1 MSYPIRDYRTSDETS
16 WLRCR
21 VLAFLD
27 TAYYDD
33 VWTAKPRLPS
43 PGFELVTVHGTTVV
57 GILDVDI
64 DGPDATIDTVAVH
77 PDHQRHGLGTAMLQ
91 HARDRCRGVGATTL
105 ETWTREDEA
114 TLRWYRRAGFTERD
128 HYLHVYA
135 DHYASPS
142 EPVNAIDRP
151 RPNLKPIR
159 LFMHARMKDEAQLR
173 QRFRRV
179 HTCRRFVQ
187 AL

>member
-33 VWTAKPRLPS
+33 VWTAKP
-43 PGFELVTVHGTTVV
+43 
-57 GILDVDI
+57 
-64 DGPDATIDTVAVH
+64 
-77 PDHQRHGLGTAMLQ
+77 
-91 HARDRCRGVGATTL
+91 
-105 ETWTREDEA
+105 
-114 TLRWYRRAGFTERD
+114 
-128 HYLHVYA
+128 
-135 DHYASPS
+135 S

-151 RPNLKPIR
+151 RLHLKPIR